1 MKKIAIIDYSVGN
14 ILSLEHALRFI
25 GYKPVV
31 TNDLSLLKKSS
42 HLILPGVGA
51 FGFAMQKLKSKKLD
65 KFLKDRVKNNFPI
78 LGICLG
84 LQLFFESS
92 QEFGRPNGLGIL
104 KGHVKKIN
112 PKNNKVPVTGW
123 IETNYIKQKKKNF
136 LYYTHSYHCIPK
148 NKKIITNYY
157 ILEKK
162 KIITGIKSK
171 NITGFQF
178 HPEKSS
184 DIGLGLL
191 KDFILQ

>member
-1 MKKIAIIDYSVGN
+1 MKKIAIVDYSVGN
-14 ILSLEHALRFI
+14 ILSLEHALKYI
-25 GYKPVV
+25 GYKPIVS
-31 TNDLSLLKKSS
+31 NNINLLNKSS

-65 KFLKDRVKNNFPI
+65 KFLNDRFKNNLPI

-92 QEFGRPNGLGIL
+92 QEFGRPKGLGIL
-104 KGHVKKIN
+104 KGNVKKIDL
-112 PKNNKVPVTGW
+112 KNNKVPITGW
-123 IETNYIKQKKKNF
+123 VETNYIKNKKKF
-136 LYYTHSYHCIPK
+136 FFYYTHSYHCIPK
-148 NKKIITNYY
+148 NKKIITHNYN
-157 ILEKK
+157 LEKK
-162 KIITGIKSK
+162 KIVSGIKYK

-184 DIGLGLL
+184 DIGLELL